1 MSCFQLD
8 YSGMAPFYPLCEVKQ
23 SRMLTSRFAW
33 TSDPRYSIW
42 LTMMRYV
49 SFSMDLIHILMI
61 DVELTVS
68 GIPFGFGLLAIFQGS
83 YQYMMDAYGPYAAS
97 AVSPRRPVLLC
108 HHPLDLY
115 RHLRY
120 IYPPHDLPVSPRSWW
135 ILLYADS

>member
-23 SRMLTSRFAW
+23 SRMLTSRYAW
-33 TSDPRYSIW
+33 TSDPKYSIW

-49 SFSMDLIHILMI
+49 SFSMELIHILMI

-97 AVSPRRPVLLC
+97 AVSTRRHVPSRII
-108 HHPLDLY
+108 HPL
-115 RHLRY
+115 RQ
-120 IYPPHDLPVSPRSWW
+120 IYPKHLVSYPPDLCGYCCGYK
-135 ILLYADS
+135 I